1 MQIHNVKKENPNK
14 KARQVGRGGQRGKT
28 SGRGGKGQTARAGN
42 KPRPQMRDIIKKLPK
57 LRGRGKNSLKTVEAN
72 VQSVSLLAIASLNT
86 EIINRDILLKSS
98 IIKRDAGKLPQVKI
112 VGNTPISKKLIIAKG
127 IRVSKGA
134 KEIIEKAGGQ
144 FK

>member
-14 KARQVGRGGQRGKT
+14 KARQVGRGGHRGKT
-28 SGRGGKGQTARAGN
+28 SGRGGKGQTARAGD

>member
-1 MQIHNVKKENPNK
+1 
-14 KARQVGRGGQRGKT
+14 
-28 SGRGGKGQTARAGN
+28 
-42 KPRPQMRDIIKKLPK
+42 MRDIIKKLPK

>member
-14 KARQVGRGGQRGKT
+14 KARQVGRGGHRGKT